1 MGGVGRGG
9 MSMLDKVSRKLATE
23 LVDNEMIDHEE
34 LEIYEYGILLILMTG
49 CTMVCITCV
58 GVLIHKFF
66 FTVVFLGALVNLRH
80 YSGGYH
86 ANSFTK
92 CFCISCSSY
101 GIAVVLSYLEA
112 KLPIGNILIIAS
124 LLASCYLCKIGALNS
139 HKNTKSDAEMK
150 IRRYRTRFITIGYS
164 LVSLLL
170 LGIIKQFTDLAT
182 AIITTQIIVA
192 GAILV
197 TKTKEEV
204 L

>member
-9 MSMLDKVSRKLATE
+9 MGMLGKVSRKLATE
-23 LVDNEMIDHEE
+23 LVDNEIIDHEE

-66 FTVVFLGALVNLRH
+66 FTVVFLGTLVNLRH

-86 ANSFTK
+86 ANSFAK
-92 CFCISCSSY
+92 CFFISCLSY

-112 KLPIGNILIIAS
+112 TLPIGNILIIAS

-150 IRRYRTRFITIGYS
+150 IRRCRTRFITIGYS